1 LDAES
6 KLMVSWHVGDRT
18 YDDAVWL
25 LEDVQARIKS
35 RIQLTTDGLGS
46 YPPALLKFSVSTLIM
61 RSL

>member
-1 LDAES
+1 
-6 KLMVSWHVGDRT
+6 MVSWHVGDRT